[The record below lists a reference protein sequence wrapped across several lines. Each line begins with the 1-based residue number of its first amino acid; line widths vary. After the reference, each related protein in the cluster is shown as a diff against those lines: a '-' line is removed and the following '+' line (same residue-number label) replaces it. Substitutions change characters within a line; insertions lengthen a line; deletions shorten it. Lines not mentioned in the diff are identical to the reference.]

1 LEGFAVKKILVVA
14 LSALLCLG
22 VMAGCGG
29 DNKPAD
35 DGQLVK
41 LKVGASPT
49 PHAEIL
55 AQVKED
61 LKAQGVDLEI
71 VEYTDYVQPNLAV
84 ESGDLDANFFQ
95 HKPYM
100 DDFNEE
106 QGTHLVSVASIHYEP
121 MGVYAGKTASLDAL
135 PDGAK
140 VAVPNDTT
148 NEARA
153 LLLLQDLG
161 IIKLKEDAG
170 LTATKLDVVENPK
183 NIELIEAEAAQ
194 LPRSL
199 PDVDIAVINGNYAI
213 QGGLKVSDA
222 LAAEDKDALA
232 ATTFAN
238 IITVKE
244 GREEDEAIVK
254 LINALQS
261 EKIKTYIEDSYEGA
275 ALPVF

>member
-1 LEGFAVKKILVVA
+1 MKKILVVA

-106 QGTHLVSVASIHYEP
+106 QGTHLVSMASIHYEP

>member
-1 LEGFAVKKILVVA
+1 MKKILVVA

-199 PDVDIAVINGNYAI
+199 PDVDIAVINCNYAI

>member
-1 LEGFAVKKILVVA
+1 MKKILVVA

-71 VEYTDYVQPNLAV
+71 AEYTDYVQPNLAV

>member
-1 LEGFAVKKILVVA
+1 MKKILVVA

-213 QGGLKVSDA
+213 QGG
-222 LAAEDKDALA
+222 
-232 ATTFAN
+232 T
-238 IITVKE
+238 E
-244 GREEDEAIVK
+244 GVRCA
-254 LINALQS
+254 
-261 EKIKTYIEDSYEGA
+261 GRRG
-275 ALPVF
+275 

>member
-1 LEGFAVKKILVVA
+1 MKKILVVA

-140 VAVPNDTT
+140 VAVPNDT
-148 NEARA
+148 
-153 LLLLQDLG
+153 
-161 IIKLKEDAG
+161 IKLKEDAG

-222 LAAEDKDALA
+222 LAAVDKDALA

>member
-1 LEGFAVKKILVVA
+1 MKKILVVA

-148 NEARA
+148 TEARA

>member
-1 LEGFAVKKILVVA
+1 MKKILVVA

-121 MGVYAGKTASLDAL
+121 MGVYSGKTASLDAL

>member
-1 LEGFAVKKILVVA
+1 MKKILVVA

-199 PDVDIAVINGNYAI
+199 PDVDITVINGNYAI